1 MDQVAEMVPSVSARL
16 KVTDDELIK
25 MYDMLRPNRS
35 TKQQLVELAQK
46 LEQQYQATIC
56 AQLVREATEV
66 YERRGILKK
75 AD

>member
-1 MDQVAEMVPSVSARL
+1 M
-16 KVTDDELIK
+16 IK
-25 MYDMLRPNRS
+25 MYDMRRPNRS